1 MSPLWTSY
9 LFPYLENGVLHF
21 VGFEFESYEYD
32 DEDNSLN
39 IDVIDFGVDIR

>member
-1 MSPLWTSY
+1 ML
-9 LFPYLENGVLHF
+9 PYHAIVEVYGIEAV